1 MVATTT
7 VTNVA
12 KGAAPVSI
20 GGAIG
25 GAALPAILKA
35 PGGGFP
41 GCCYGGA
48 AFGATH
54 MAYILAVNQWPQL
67 GGASGPMT
75 AIPRFGTDIT
85 LGGFGVSA
93 HGGLKLTTDVMVG
106 LLGQTAWLLAFP
118 HTRNLK
124 VVLSGAGGSVI
135 GAQVAHQLVS
145 K

>member
-1 MVATTT
+1 MVATETI
-7 VTNVA
+7 TNVA

-25 GAALPAILKA
+25 GAALPAIMKT
-35 PGGGFP
+35 GGSFP
-41 GCCYGGA
+41 SCCYGGA

-54 MAYILAVNQWPQL
+54 MAYVLAVNQMPQL
-67 GGASGPMT
+67 AGAAGPMT
-75 AIPRFGTDIT
+75 LIPRFGTNVQF
-85 LGGFGVSA
+85 GGFGASA
-93 HGGLKLTTDVMVG
+93 HSGLNLTTDVLVG

-124 VVLSGAGGSVI
+124 AVLSGAGGSVI
-135 GAQVAHQLVS
+135 GAQIAHQVVS